1 MKSITKIILSALPF
15 LLLACSTVRETN
27 DTWYVSQDNFVGHTR
42 VDSVLLRDSIFI
54 REKSDTVFYT
64 KYRTIYK
71 ERLRVD
77 TIVRC
82 DTIYREREVVVEKV
96 RSAGSNKSFLWKV
109 LLAVLALF
117 LFWRTGWWRVL
128 LNVILKVMDL
138 CKRVFR
144 SKE

>member
-1 MKSITKIILSALPF
+1 MKNITKIILSVLP
-15 LLLACSTVRETN
+15 LLLFACSTVEKTN
-27 DTWYVSQDNFVGHTR
+27 DVRYLSQDNFVGHTR

-64 KYRTIYK
+64 KYKAIYK

-96 RSAGSNKSFLWKV
+96 RSAGSNISFQWKV
-109 LLAVLALF
+109 LLAVLAFF
-117 LFWRTGWWRVL
+117 LLWRTGWWRVL

>member
-27 DTWYVSQDNFVGHTR
+27 DTVYVSQDNFVGHTR

-96 RSAGSNKSFLWKV
+96 RSAGSNISFLWKV

>member
-27 DTWYVSQDNFVGHTR
+27 DTVYVSQDNFVGHTR

-96 RSAGSNKSFLWKV
+96 RSAGSNISFLWKV

-117 LFWRTGWWRVL
+117 LLWRTGWWRVL

>member
-27 DTWYVSQDNFVGHTR
+27 DTVYVSQDNFIGHTR

-117 LFWRTGWWRVL
+117 LLWRTGWWRVL

>member
-1 MKSITKIILSALPF
+1 MKSITKIILSSLSF

-27 DTWYVSQDNFVGHTR
+27 DTVYVSQDNFVGHTR

-82 DTIYREREVVVEKV
+82 DTIYREKEVVVEKV
-96 RSAGSNKSFLWKV
+96 RSAGSNISLWKV

-117 LFWRTGWWRVL
+117 LLWRTGWWRVL

>member
-27 DTWYVSQDNFVGHTR
+27 DTVYVSQDNFVGHTR

-96 RSAGSNKSFLWKV
+96 RGAGSNKSFLWKV

-117 LFWRTGWWRVL
+117 LLWRTGWWRVL

>member
-27 DTWYVSQDNFVGHTR
+27 DTVYVSQDNFVGHTR

-96 RSAGSNKSFLWKV
+96 RSAGSNRSFLWKV

-117 LFWRTGWWRVL
+117 LLWRTGWWRVL

>member
-27 DTWYVSQDNFVGHTR
+27 DTVYVSQDNFVGHTR

>member
-27 DTWYVSQDNFVGHTR
+27 DTVYVSQDNFVGHTR

-82 DTIYREREVVVEKV
+82 DTVYREREVVVEKV
-96 RSAGSNKSFLWKV
+96 CSAGSNRSFLWKV

-117 LFWRTGWWRVL
+117 LLWRTGWWRVL

>member
-1 MKSITKIILSALPF
+1 MKSIIKIILSALPF

-27 DTWYVSQDNFVGHTR
+27 DTVYVSQDNFVGHTR

-117 LFWRTGWWRVL
+117 LLWRTGWWRVL

>member
-27 DTWYVSQDNFVGHTR
+27 DTGYVSQDNFVGHTR

-117 LFWRTGWWRVL
+117 LLWRTGCWRVL

>member
-27 DTWYVSQDNFVGHTR
+27 DTVYVSQDNFVGHTR

-77 TIVRC
+77 TVVRC
-82 DTIYREREVVVEKV
+82 DTIYREREVIVEKV
-96 RSAGSNKSFLWKV
+96 RSAGSNISFLWKV

-117 LFWRTGWWRVL
+117 LLWRTGWWRVL

>member
-27 DTWYVSQDNFVGHTR
+27 DTVYVSQDNFVGHTR

-117 LFWRTGWWRVL
+117 LLWRTGWWRVL

>member
-27 DTWYVSQDNFVGHTR
+27 DTVYVSQDNFVGHTR
-42 VDSVLLRDSIFI
+42 VDIVLLRDSIFI
-54 REKSDTVFYT
+54 REKSDTVFYN

-117 LFWRTGWWRVL
+117 LLWRTGWWRVL

>member
-1 MKSITKIILSALPF
+1 MKSITKIILSSLSF

-27 DTWYVSQDNFVGHTR
+27 DTVYVSQDNFVGHTR

-117 LFWRTGWWRVL
+117 LLWRTGWWRVL

>member
-27 DTWYVSQDNFVGHTR
+27 DTVYVSQDNFVGHTR

-82 DTIYREREVVVEKV
+82 DTIYREKEVVVEKV
-96 RSAGSNKSFLWKV
+96 RSAGSNISFLWKV

-117 LFWRTGWWRVL
+117 LLWRTGWWRVL

>member
-27 DTWYVSQDNFVGHTR
+27 DTVFVSQDNFVGHTR

-96 RSAGSNKSFLWKV
+96 RSAGSNISFLWKV

-117 LFWRTGWWRVL
+117 LLWRTGWWRVL